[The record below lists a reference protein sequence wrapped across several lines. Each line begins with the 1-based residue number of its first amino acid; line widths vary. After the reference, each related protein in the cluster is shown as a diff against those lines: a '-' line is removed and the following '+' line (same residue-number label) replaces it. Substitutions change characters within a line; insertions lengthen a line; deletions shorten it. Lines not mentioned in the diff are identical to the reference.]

1 MRGGDRLE
9 REERRM
15 QKGRGS
21 KGKCRSQKVWEE
33 GGEKGRIDLQEW
45 SWIQTLRLRRRRQ
58 WNEIKGGGG
67 VSEKGVNGGE
77 ERRQDGRRNH
87 QRRSR

>member
-1 MRGGDRLE
+1 
-9 REERRM
+9 M
-15 QKGRGS
+15 QKS
-21 KGKCRSQKVWEE
+21 KSE
-33 GGEKGRIDLQEW
+33 GGRRRKRQNDLQEW
-45 SWIQTLRLRRRRQ
+45 SWIQPLRLRSRRQ
-58 WNEIKGGGG
+58 WNEIKGGGGG